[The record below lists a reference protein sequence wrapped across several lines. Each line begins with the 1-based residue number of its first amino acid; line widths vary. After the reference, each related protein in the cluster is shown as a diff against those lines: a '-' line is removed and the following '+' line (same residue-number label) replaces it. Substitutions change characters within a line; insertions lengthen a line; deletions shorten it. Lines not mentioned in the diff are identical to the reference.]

1 VISCFVTI
9 DVQNVLSTSAKNVR
23 WFFFWEFFRGLEAY
37 ECDPT
42 AMVKVGKGIQILP
55 GKVDKERTTKD

>member
-1 VISCFVTI
+1 MV
-9 DVQNVLSTSAKNVR
+9 
-23 WFFFWEFFRGLEAY
+23 FFWEFFRGLEAY